1 MIRYMLVLL
10 MVVVAVPLSARAA
23 ELVCKQAAD
32 QVSAV
37 YRSTDGR
44 QLQACFDLKQQ
55 RVTVRLPNGALVQL
69 PVAVSGSGARYSDGT
84 RTFWEHQGTGRY
96 SEGETLLFEGAVTDQ
111 PPAKGAAH

>member
-1 MIRYMLVLL
+1 VIRFLL
-10 MVVVAVPLSARAA
+10 IILLVAVSLPARAA
-23 ELVCKQAAD
+23 DLVCNQAAD

-96 SEGETLLFEGAVTDQ
+96 LEGAVLLFEGAVTDP